1 MPLFLNTQ
9 MPDAN
14 VPMIPPDRIMVEILN
29 LQIPHYPTL
38 EGWNDRLLFAGFE
51 AAKKGLVGEEASV
64 EDFMARIAGEDGTP
78 LVVAQMSKFFVLNRM
93 QPRAGDLFMLA
104 LLVEETS
111 RRLKAND
118 DHAVAR
124 RLELIDDGVVKPTG
138 DDIVPEAV
146 RAVWINPVP

>member
-1 MPLFLNTQ
+1 
-9 MPDAN
+9 
-14 VPMIPPDRIMVEILN
+14 MIPPDRIMVEILG
-29 LQIPHYPTL
+29 LQIPLFPSL
-38 EGWNDRLLFAGFE
+38 EGWNDKLHFAGFE

-78 LVVAQMSKFFVLNRM
+78 LVVAQMSRFFVLNRM

-104 LLVEETS
+104 PLVEETG

-118 DHAVAR
+118 AHAVAR